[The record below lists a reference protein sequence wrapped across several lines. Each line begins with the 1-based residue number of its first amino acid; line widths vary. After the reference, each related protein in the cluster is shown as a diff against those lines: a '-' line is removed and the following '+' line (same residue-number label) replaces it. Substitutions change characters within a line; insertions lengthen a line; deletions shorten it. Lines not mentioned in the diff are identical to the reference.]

1 MDMIK
6 IGAFLQQLRKEQGLT
21 QEQLAQE
28 LGTTGKTISRWETGT
43 YLPPVEMLQMLSER
57 YGLTINEL
65 IAAQRLTPEELPAK
79 AEENLTELIRET
91 ATFQL
96 SEQKQYWLDKWHREN
111 RWCMVLLMILFVI
124 AQLIGLWRN
133 ETSINAISSIL
144 AIGAAVFL
152 RNKRDSYVEHHL
164 YDEKLPQD

>member
-1 MDMIK
+1 MDMQR
-6 IGAFLQQLRKEQGLT
+6 IGQFLAQLRKERGLT

-28 LGTTGKTISRWETGT
+28 LGTSNKTISRWETGA
-43 YLPPVEMLQMLSER
+43 YLPPVEMLQLLSEM

-79 AEENLTELIRET
+79 AEENLTELIREA

-111 RWCMVLLMILFVI
+111 RWSMVLLMILFAI
-124 AQLIGLWRN
+124 AQLIGLWLD

-144 AIGAAVFL
+144 AIGAAVYL
-152 RNKRDSYVEHHL
+152 RNKRDSYIEHHL
-164 YDEKLPQD
+164 YDENLSQN